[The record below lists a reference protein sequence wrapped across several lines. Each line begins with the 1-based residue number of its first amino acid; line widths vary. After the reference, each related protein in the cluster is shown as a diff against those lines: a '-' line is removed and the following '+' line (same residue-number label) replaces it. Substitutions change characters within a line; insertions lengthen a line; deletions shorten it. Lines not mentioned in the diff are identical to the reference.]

1 MTDDRAGLGIDFH
14 RLVEGRP
21 LILGGVT
28 VPSERGL
35 IGHSDA
41 DVLTHAV
48 CDALLGAAGL
58 GDIGVHYPDTD
69 ERFRGI
75 SSLRLLEDVVAKL
88 NASDYDVVNVDV
100 TVIAE
105 RPKLAGY
112 FPSMRSRLAR
122 ALAVEEGRVSL
133 KATTTETMGALGRGE
148 GIAAW
153 AICLIRRAAE
163 CRGT

>member
-1 MTDDRAGLGIDFH
+1 MTSSRVGLGIDFH

-28 VPSERGL
+28 VPFERGL
-35 IGHSDA
+35 LGHSDA

-58 GDIGVHYPDTD
+58 GDIGMHYPDTD
-69 ERFRGI
+69 ERFGGI
-75 SSLRLLEDVVAKL
+75 SSLLLLADVAAKL
-88 NASDYDVVNVDV
+88 RASGYAVGNVDV

-105 RPKLAGY
+105 RPKLAKH
-112 FPSMRSRLAR
+112 FPAMRVNIAR
-122 ALAVEEGRVSL
+122 ALGIGEDAVNL
-133 KATTTETMGALGRGE
+133 KATTSEAMGALGRGE
-148 GIAAW
+148 GIGAW
-153 AICLIRRAAE
+153 AVCLIRADGG